1 MTVSGLTIAAIM
13 GILLLVFI
21 FSGYYLFAA
30 LGGVAILSG
39 LAFWGPDVFQTVYF
53 SIFKYCKDYN
63 LLAVPLFVLMGQL
76 LNQSGVAGRLFD
88 NLSVALGRQRGGM
101 AIAATLIAI
110 LFAATTGIVG
120 ASVVSMG
127 LLFVGPMLD
136 AKYNKSLT
144 AGVIVSGG
152 TLGILIP
159 PSIMLVFM
167 GSAANVSVGQLFYG
181 AIVPGLLL
189 GVTYIVYIK
198 IVAVVK
204 KDYAPPM
211 PAEQLARY
219 SRKQVIWGVI
229 VNVLPVALVI
239 FSVLGAIWLGWCPAT
254 EAAALGVVA
263 SFLIA
268 LLTHSINAQVIKK
281 TLIES
286 IKLTSMVYA
295 VSAFGNLF
303 VTVFMRL
310 GCSNAVT
317 NLFVHLPLGKWGLFA
332 LMMAVVFLLG
342 FLMDWIAV
350 CMITIPIF
358 VPIATAA
365 GFDAC
370 YFLTMMAIIMQ
381 TAFLSPPMAASIF
394 YFQGVAKDRITTA
407 DDPRHLAVYGVAGAG
422 VCVVHPLPADRDM
435 ASGSHDRL
443 ISELLTGVRRRPSV
457 FGAAAPRLFACA
469 APAADKKSLPRGI
482 YPRGRH
488 RFVYLIGQFSSRQ
501 ARRSAFAL
509 AVRSLRTGS
518 RAAAAPKSTAG
529 STHAKPRSNIGS
541 LCRNA
546 SGTP

>member
-13 GILLLVFI
+13 GVMLLVFI

-30 LGGVAILSG
+30 LGGAAVISGIL
-39 LAFWGPDVFQTVYF
+39 FWGPDIFQTIYF

-127 LLFVGPMLD
+127 LLFTKPMLD

-144 AGVIVSGG
+144 AGVIISGG

-167 GSAANVSVGQLFYG
+167 GSAANVSVGKLFYG
-181 AIVPGLLL
+181 AMTPGILL
-189 GVTYIVYIK
+189 GIAYIAYVK
-198 IVAVVK
+198 IISIVK

-211 PAEQLARY
+211 SEEQLSKY
-219 SRKQVIWGVI
+219 SKKQIAVGIL
-229 VNVLPVALVI
+229 VNVLPVAVVI

-263 SFLIA
+263 SFIIA
-268 LLTHSINAQVIKK
+268 VITRSINREVIRK

-310 GCSNAVT
+310 GCSSAVT
-317 NLFVHLPLGKWGLFA
+317 SMFTNMPFGKWGIFA
-332 LMMAVVFLLG
+332 IMMAVVFLLG

-358 VPIATAA
+358 VPIATAI
-365 GFDAC
+365 GFQAE
-370 YFLTMMAIIMQ
+370 YFLTMMAVIMQ

-394 YFQGVAKDRITTA
+394 YFQGVAKDRI
-407 DDPRHLAVYGVAGAG
+407 
-422 VCVVHPLPADRDM
+422 
-435 ASGSHDRL
+435 
-443 ISELLTGVRRRPSV
+443 
-457 FGAAAPRLFACA
+457 
-469 APAADKKSLPRGI
+469 
-482 YPRGRH
+482 
-488 RFVYLIGQFSSRQ
+488 
-501 ARRSAFAL
+501 
-509 AVRSLRTGS
+509 
-518 RAAAAPKSTAG
+518 STAETIRG
-529 STHAKPRSNIGS
+529 VWPFMGLQMIVFI
-541 LCRNA
+541 LCIIFPDIVTWLPNMMIN
-546 SGTP
+546 

>member
-1 MTVSGLTIAAIM
+1 MTASGLTIAAIM
-13 GILLLVFI
+13 GAMLLVFI

-30 LGGVAILSG
+30 LGGAAIISG
-39 LAFWGPDVFQTVYF
+39 LVFWGPNVFQTIYF

-127 LLFVGPMLD
+127 LLFTKPMLD

-144 AGVIVSGG
+144 AGVIISGG

-167 GSAANVSVGQLFYG
+167 GSAANVSVGKLFYG
-181 AIVPGLLL
+181 AMTPGVLI
-189 GVTYIVYIK
+189 GVAYIVYVKVIS
-198 IVAVVK
+198 IVK

-211 PAEQLARY
+211 PEEVLSRY
-219 SRKQVIWGVI
+219 SKKQIAWGII
-229 VNVLPVALVI
+229 VNVLPVAVVI

-254 EAAALGVVA
+254 EAAALGVLA
-263 SFLIA
+263 SFIIA
-268 LLTHSINAQVIKK
+268 LCTHSINKEVIKN
-281 TLIES
+281 TLVES

-310 GCSNAVT
+310 GCSSAVT
-317 NLFVHLPLGKWGLFA
+317 SLFVNLPLSKWGLFA
-332 LMMAVVFLLG
+332 LMMAVVLLLG

-358 VPIATAA
+358 VPIATQV
-365 GFDAC
+365 GFQAE
-370 YFLTMMAIIMQ
+370 YFLTMMAVIMQ

-394 YFQGVAKDRITTA
+394 YFQGVAKDHITTA
-407 DDPRHLAVYGVAGAG
+407 ETIRGVWPFMGMQLI
-422 VCVVHPLPADRDM
+422 VFILCVIFPQIVTWLPNM
-435 ASGSHDRL
+435 I
-443 ISELLTGVRRRPSV
+443 IS
-457 FGAAAPRLFACA
+457 
-469 APAADKKSLPRGI
+469 
-482 YPRGRH
+482 
-488 RFVYLIGQFSSRQ
+488 
-501 ARRSAFAL
+501 
-509 AVRSLRTGS
+509 
-518 RAAAAPKSTAG
+518 
-529 STHAKPRSNIGS
+529 
-541 LCRNA
+541 
-546 SGTP
+546 

>member
-1 MTVSGLTIAAIM
+1 MTASGLTIAAIM
-13 GILLLVFI
+13 GVMLLVFI

-30 LGGVAILSG
+30 LGGAAIISG
-39 LAFWGPDVFQTVYF
+39 LVFWGPNVFQTIYF

-101 AIAATLIAI
+101 AVAATLIAI

-127 LLFVGPMLD
+127 LLFTKPMLD

-144 AGVIVSGG
+144 AGVIIAGG

-167 GSAANVSVGQLFYG
+167 GSAANVSVGKLFYG
-181 AIVPGLLL
+181 AMTPGVLL
-189 GVTYIVYIK
+189 GAAYIVYVKVIS
-198 IVAVVK
+198 IVK

-211 PAEQLARY
+211 PDEVLSRY
-219 SRKQVIWGVI
+219 SKKQIAWGII
-229 VNVLPVALVI
+229 VNVLPVAIVI

-254 EAAALGVVA
+254 EAAALGVAA

-268 LLTHSINAQVIKK
+268 LCTHSINKEVIRK
-281 TLIES
+281 TLVES

-310 GCSNAVT
+310 GCSSAVT
-317 NLFVHLPLGKWGLFA
+317 SLFVNLPLGKWGLFA

-358 VPIATAA
+358 VPIATQV
-365 GFDAC
+365 GFQAE

-394 YFQGVAKDRITTA
+394 YFQGVAKDHITTA
-407 DDPRHLAVYGVAGAG
+407 ETIRGVWPFMGLQ
-422 VCVVHPLPADRDM
+422 VVVFVLCVIFPQIVTWLPNM
-435 ASGSHDRL
+435 I
-443 ISELLTGVRRRPSV
+443 IS
-457 FGAAAPRLFACA
+457 
-469 APAADKKSLPRGI
+469 
-482 YPRGRH
+482 
-488 RFVYLIGQFSSRQ
+488 
-501 ARRSAFAL
+501 
-509 AVRSLRTGS
+509 
-518 RAAAAPKSTAG
+518 
-529 STHAKPRSNIGS
+529 
-541 LCRNA
+541 
-546 SGTP
+546 

>member
-1 MTVSGLTIAAIM
+1 MTASGLTIAAIM
-13 GILLLVFI
+13 GAMLLVFI

-30 LGGVAILSG
+30 LGGAAIISG
-39 LAFWGPDVFQTVYF
+39 LVFWGPNVFQTIYF

-127 LLFVGPMLD
+127 LLFTKPMLD

-144 AGVIVSGG
+144 AGVIISGG

-167 GSAANVSVGQLFYG
+167 GSAANVSVGKLFYG
-181 AIVPGLLL
+181 AMTPGVLL
-189 GVTYIVYIK
+189 GVAYIVYVKVIS
-198 IVAVVK
+198 IVK

-211 PAEQLARY
+211 PEEVLSRY
-219 SRKQVIWGVI
+219 SKKQIAWGII
-229 VNVLPVALVI
+229 VNVLPVAVVI

-254 EAAALGVVA
+254 EAAALGVLA
-263 SFLIA
+263 SFIIA
-268 LLTHSINAQVIKK
+268 LCTHSINKEVIKN
-281 TLIES
+281 TLVES

-310 GCSNAVT
+310 GCSSAVT
-317 NLFVHLPLGKWGLFA
+317 SLFVNLPLGKWGLFA

-358 VPIATAA
+358 VPIATQV
-365 GFDAC
+365 GFQAE
-370 YFLTMMAIIMQ
+370 YFLTMMAVIMQ

-407 DDPRHLAVYGVAGAG
+407 ETIRGVWPFMGMQLI
-422 VCVVHPLPADRDM
+422 VFILCIIFPQIVTWLPNM
-435 ASGSHDRL
+435 I
-443 ISELLTGVRRRPSV
+443 IS
-457 FGAAAPRLFACA
+457 
-469 APAADKKSLPRGI
+469 
-482 YPRGRH
+482 
-488 RFVYLIGQFSSRQ
+488 
-501 ARRSAFAL
+501 
-509 AVRSLRTGS
+509 
-518 RAAAAPKSTAG
+518 
-529 STHAKPRSNIGS
+529 
-541 LCRNA
+541 
-546 SGTP
+546 

>member
-13 GILLLVFI
+13 GVMLLVFI

-30 LGGVAILSG
+30 LGGAAVISG
-39 LAFWGPDVFQTVYF
+39 LLFWGPDIFQTIYF

-127 LLFVGPMLD
+127 LLFTKPMLD

-144 AGVIVSGG
+144 AGVIISGG

-167 GSAANVSVGQLFYG
+167 GSAANVSVGKLFYG
-181 AIVPGLLL
+181 AMTPGILL
-189 GVTYIVYIK
+189 GVAYIAYVK
-198 IVAVVK
+198 IISIVK

-211 PAEQLARY
+211 SEEQLSKY
-219 SRKQVIWGVI
+219 SKKQIAVGIL
-229 VNVLPVALVI
+229 VNVLPVAVVI

-263 SFLIA
+263 SFIIA
-268 LLTHSINAQVIKK
+268 VITRSINREVIRK

-303 VTVFMRL
+303 VTVFMLL
-310 GCSNAVT
+310 GCSSAVT
-317 NLFVHLPLGKWGLFA
+317 SLFTNMPFGKWGIFA
-332 LMMAVVFLLG
+332 VMMAVVFLLG

-358 VPIATAA
+358 VPIATAI
-365 GFDAC
+365 GFQAE
-370 YFLTMMAIIMQ
+370 YFLTMMAVIMQ

-407 DDPRHLAVYGVAGAG
+407 ETIRGVWPFMGLQ
-422 VCVVHPLPADRDM
+422 VLVFILCIIFPQIVTWLPNM
-435 ASGSHDRL
+435 I
-443 ISELLTGVRRRPSV
+443 IS
-457 FGAAAPRLFACA
+457 
-469 APAADKKSLPRGI
+469 
-482 YPRGRH
+482 
-488 RFVYLIGQFSSRQ
+488 
-501 ARRSAFAL
+501 
-509 AVRSLRTGS
+509 
-518 RAAAAPKSTAG
+518 
-529 STHAKPRSNIGS
+529 
-541 LCRNA
+541 
-546 SGTP
+546 

>member
-13 GILLLVFI
+13 GVMLLVFI

-30 LGGVAILSG
+30 LGGAAVISGIL
-39 LAFWGPDVFQTVYF
+39 FWGPDIFQTIYF

-127 LLFVGPMLD
+127 LLFTKPMLD

-144 AGVIVSGG
+144 AGVIISGG

-167 GSAANVSVGQLFYG
+167 GSAANVSVGKLFYG
-181 AIVPGLLL
+181 AMTPGILL
-189 GVTYIVYIK
+189 GIAYIAYVK
-198 IVAVVK
+198 IISIVK

-211 PAEQLARY
+211 SEEQLSKY
-219 SRKQVIWGVI
+219 SKKQIAVGIL
-229 VNVLPVALVI
+229 VNVLPVAVVI

-263 SFLIA
+263 SFIIA
-268 LLTHSINAQVIKK
+268 VITRSINREVIRK

-310 GCSNAVT
+310 GCSSAVT
-317 NLFVHLPLGKWGLFA
+317 SMFTNMPFGKWGIFA
-332 LMMAVVFLLG
+332 IMMAVVFLLG

-358 VPIATAA
+358 VPIATAI
-365 GFDAC
+365 GFQAE
-370 YFLTMMAIIMQ
+370 YFLTVMAVIMQ

-394 YFQGVAKDRITTA
+394 YFQGVAKDRI
-407 DDPRHLAVYGVAGAG
+407 
-422 VCVVHPLPADRDM
+422 
-435 ASGSHDRL
+435 
-443 ISELLTGVRRRPSV
+443 
-457 FGAAAPRLFACA
+457 
-469 APAADKKSLPRGI
+469 
-482 YPRGRH
+482 
-488 RFVYLIGQFSSRQ
+488 
-501 ARRSAFAL
+501 
-509 AVRSLRTGS
+509 
-518 RAAAAPKSTAG
+518 STAETIRG
-529 STHAKPRSNIGS
+529 VWPFMGLQMIVFI
-541 LCRNA
+541 LCIIFPDIVTWLPNMLIN
-546 SGTP
+546 

>member
-1 MTVSGLTIAAIM
+1 MTASGLTIAAIM
-13 GILLLVFI
+13 GVMLLVFI
-21 FSGYYLFAA
+21 FSAYYLFAA
-30 LGGVAILSG
+30 LGGAAIISG
-39 LAFWGPDVFQTVYF
+39 LVFWGPNVFQTIYF

-101 AIAATLIAI
+101 AVAATLIAI

-127 LLFVGPMLD
+127 LLFTKPMLD

-144 AGVIVSGG
+144 AGVIIAGG

-167 GSAANVSVGQLFYG
+167 GSAANVSVGKLFYG
-181 AIVPGLLL
+181 AMTPGVLL
-189 GVTYIVYIK
+189 GAAYIVYVKVIS
-198 IVAVVK
+198 IVK

-211 PAEQLARY
+211 PDEVLSRY
-219 SRKQVIWGVI
+219 SKKQIAWGII
-229 VNVLPVALVI
+229 VNVLPVAIVI

-254 EAAALGVVA
+254 EAAALGVAA

-268 LLTHSINAQVIKK
+268 LCTHSINKEVIRK
-281 TLIES
+281 TLVES

-310 GCSNAVT
+310 GCSSAVT
-317 NLFVHLPLGKWGLFA
+317 SLFVNLPLGKWGLFA

-358 VPIATAA
+358 VPIATQV
-365 GFDAC
+365 GFQAE
-370 YFLTMMAIIMQ
+370 YFLTMMAVIMQ

-394 YFQGVAKDRITTA
+394 YFQGVAKDHITTA
-407 DDPRHLAVYGVAGAG
+407 ETIRGVWPFMGIQ
-422 VCVVHPLPADRDM
+422 VVVFVLCVIFPQIVTWLPNM
-435 ASGSHDRL
+435 I
-443 ISELLTGVRRRPSV
+443 IS
-457 FGAAAPRLFACA
+457 
-469 APAADKKSLPRGI
+469 
-482 YPRGRH
+482 
-488 RFVYLIGQFSSRQ
+488 
-501 ARRSAFAL
+501 
-509 AVRSLRTGS
+509 
-518 RAAAAPKSTAG
+518 
-529 STHAKPRSNIGS
+529 
-541 LCRNA
+541 
-546 SGTP
+546 

>member
-1 MTVSGLTIAAIM
+1 MTASGLAIAAIM
-13 GILLLVFI
+13 GVMLLVFI

-30 LGGVAILSG
+30 LGGAAIISG
-39 LAFWGPDVFQTVYF
+39 LVFWGPNVFQTIYF

-101 AIAATLIAI
+101 AVAATLIAI

-127 LLFVGPMLD
+127 LLFTKPMLD

-144 AGVIVSGG
+144 AGVIIAGG

-167 GSAANVSVGQLFYG
+167 GSAANVSVGKLFYG
-181 AIVPGLLL
+181 AMTPGVLL
-189 GVTYIVYIK
+189 GVAYIVYVKVIS
-198 IVAVVK
+198 IVK

-211 PAEQLARY
+211 PEEVLSRY
-219 SRKQVIWGVI
+219 SKKQIAWGII
-229 VNVLPVALVI
+229 VNVLPVAIVI

-254 EAAALGVVA
+254 EAAALGVAA

-268 LLTHSINAQVIKK
+268 LCTHSINKEVIRK
-281 TLIES
+281 TLVES

-310 GCSNAVT
+310 GCSSAVT
-317 NLFVHLPLGKWGLFA
+317 SLFVNLPLGKWGLFA
-332 LMMAVVFLLG
+332 LMMGVVFLLG

-358 VPIATAA
+358 VPIATLV
-365 GFDAC
+365 GFQAE

-394 YFQGVAKDRITTA
+394 YFQGVAKDHITTA
-407 DDPRHLAVYGVAGAG
+407 ETIRGVWPFMGLQ
-422 VCVVHPLPADRDM
+422 VVVFILCVIFPQIVTWLPNM
-435 ASGSHDRL
+435 I
-443 ISELLTGVRRRPSV
+443 IS
-457 FGAAAPRLFACA
+457 
-469 APAADKKSLPRGI
+469 
-482 YPRGRH
+482 
-488 RFVYLIGQFSSRQ
+488 
-501 ARRSAFAL
+501 
-509 AVRSLRTGS
+509 
-518 RAAAAPKSTAG
+518 
-529 STHAKPRSNIGS
+529 
-541 LCRNA
+541 
-546 SGTP
+546 

>member
-1 MTVSGLTIAAIM
+1 MTASGLTIAAIM
-13 GILLLVFI
+13 GVMLLVFI

-30 LGGVAILSG
+30 LGGAAIISG
-39 LAFWGPDVFQTVYF
+39 LVFWGPNVFQTIYF

-101 AIAATLIAI
+101 AVAATLIAI

-127 LLFVGPMLD
+127 LLFTKPMLD

-144 AGVIVSGG
+144 AGVIIAGG

-167 GSAANVSVGQLFYG
+167 GSAANVSVGKLFYG
-181 AIVPGLLL
+181 AMTPGVLL
-189 GVTYIVYIK
+189 GAAYIVYVKVIS
-198 IVAVVK
+198 IVK

-211 PAEQLARY
+211 PDEVLGRY
-219 SRKQVIWGVI
+219 SKKQIAWGII
-229 VNVLPVALVI
+229 VNVLPVAIVI

-254 EAAALGVVA
+254 EAAALGVAA

-268 LLTHSINAQVIKK
+268 LCTHSINKEVIRK
-281 TLIES
+281 TLVES

-310 GCSNAVT
+310 GCSSAVT
-317 NLFVHLPLGKWGLFA
+317 SLFVNLPLGKWGLFA
-332 LMMAVVFLLG
+332 LMMGVVFLLG

-358 VPIATAA
+358 VPIATQV
-365 GFDAC
+365 GFQAE
-370 YFLTMMAIIMQ
+370 YFLTMMAVIMQ

-394 YFQGVAKDRITTA
+394 FFQGVAKDHITTA
-407 DDPRHLAVYGVAGAG
+407 ETIRGVWPFMGIQ
-422 VCVVHPLPADRDM
+422 VVVFVLCVIFPQIVTWLPNM
-435 ASGSHDRL
+435 I
-443 ISELLTGVRRRPSV
+443 IS
-457 FGAAAPRLFACA
+457 
-469 APAADKKSLPRGI
+469 
-482 YPRGRH
+482 
-488 RFVYLIGQFSSRQ
+488 
-501 ARRSAFAL
+501 
-509 AVRSLRTGS
+509 
-518 RAAAAPKSTAG
+518 
-529 STHAKPRSNIGS
+529 
-541 LCRNA
+541 
-546 SGTP
+546 

>member
-1 MTVSGLTIAAIM
+1 MTASGLAIAAIM
-13 GILLLVFI
+13 GVMLLVFI

-30 LGGVAILSG
+30 LGGAAIISG
-39 LAFWGPDVFQTVYF
+39 IMFWGPNVFQTIYF

-101 AIAATLIAI
+101 AVAATLIAI

-127 LLFVGPMLD
+127 LLFTKPMLD

-144 AGVIVSGG
+144 AGVIIAGG

-167 GSAANVSVGQLFYG
+167 GSAANVSVGKLFYG
-181 AIVPGLLL
+181 AMTPGVLL
-189 GVTYIVYIK
+189 GAAYIVYVKVIS
-198 IVAVVK
+198 IAK

-211 PAEQLARY
+211 PDEVLGRY
-219 SRKQVIWGVI
+219 SKKQIAWGII
-229 VNVLPVALVI
+229 VNVLPVAIVI

-254 EAAALGVVA
+254 EAAALGVAA

-268 LLTHSINAQVIKK
+268 LCTHSINKEVIRK
-281 TLIES
+281 TLVES

-310 GCSNAVT
+310 GCSSAVT
-317 NLFVHLPLGKWGLFA
+317 SLFVNLPLGKWGLFA

-358 VPIATAA
+358 VPIATQV
-365 GFDAC
+365 GFQAE
-370 YFLTMMAIIMQ
+370 YFLTMMAVIMQ

-394 YFQGVAKDRITTA
+394 YFQGVAKDHITTA
-407 DDPRHLAVYGVAGAG
+407 ETIRGVWPFMGLQ
-422 VCVVHPLPADRDM
+422 VVVFIMCVIFPQIVTWLPDM
-435 ASGSHDRL
+435 I
-443 ISELLTGVRRRPSV
+443 IS
-457 FGAAAPRLFACA
+457 
-469 APAADKKSLPRGI
+469 
-482 YPRGRH
+482 
-488 RFVYLIGQFSSRQ
+488 
-501 ARRSAFAL
+501 
-509 AVRSLRTGS
+509 
-518 RAAAAPKSTAG
+518 
-529 STHAKPRSNIGS
+529 
-541 LCRNA
+541 
-546 SGTP
+546 

>member
-1 MTVSGLTIAAIM
+1 MTASGLTIAAIM
-13 GILLLVFI
+13 GAMLLVFI

-30 LGGVAILSG
+30 LGGAAIISG
-39 LAFWGPDVFQTVYF
+39 LVFWGPNVFQTIYF

-101 AIAATLIAI
+101 AVAATLIAI

-127 LLFVGPMLD
+127 LLFTKPMLD

-144 AGVIVSGG
+144 AGVIIAGG

-167 GSAANVSVGQLFYG
+167 GSAANVSVGKLFYG
-181 AIVPGLLL
+181 AMTPGVLL
-189 GVTYIVYIK
+189 GAAYIVYVKVIS
-198 IVAVVK
+198 IVK

-211 PAEQLARY
+211 PDEVLSRY
-219 SRKQVIWGVI
+219 SKKQIAWGII
-229 VNVLPVALVI
+229 VNVLPVAIVI

-254 EAAALGVVA
+254 EAAALGVAA

-268 LLTHSINAQVIKK
+268 LCTHSINKEVIRK
-281 TLIES
+281 TLVES

-310 GCSNAVT
+310 GCSSAVT
-317 NLFVHLPLGKWGLFA
+317 SLFVNLPLGKWGLFA

-358 VPIATAA
+358 VPIATQV
-365 GFDAC
+365 GFQAE

-394 YFQGVAKDRITTA
+394 YFQGVAKDHITTA
-407 DDPRHLAVYGVAGAG
+407 ETIRGVWPFMGLQ
-422 VCVVHPLPADRDM
+422 VVVFVLCVIFPQIVTWLPNM
-435 ASGSHDRL
+435 I
-443 ISELLTGVRRRPSV
+443 IS
-457 FGAAAPRLFACA
+457 
-469 APAADKKSLPRGI
+469 
-482 YPRGRH
+482 
-488 RFVYLIGQFSSRQ
+488 
-501 ARRSAFAL
+501 
-509 AVRSLRTGS
+509 
-518 RAAAAPKSTAG
+518 
-529 STHAKPRSNIGS
+529 
-541 LCRNA
+541 
-546 SGTP
+546 

>member
-1 MTVSGLTIAAIM
+1 M
-13 GILLLVFI
+13 GVMLLVFI

-30 LGGVAILSG
+30 LGGAAIISG
-39 LAFWGPDVFQTVYF
+39 LVFWGPNVFQTIYF

-101 AIAATLIAI
+101 AVAATLIAI

-127 LLFVGPMLD
+127 LLFTKPMLD

-144 AGVIVSGG
+144 AGVIIAGG

-167 GSAANVSVGQLFYG
+167 GSAANVSVGKLFYG
-181 AIVPGLLL
+181 AMTPGVLL
-189 GVTYIVYIK
+189 GVAYIVYVKVIS
-198 IVAVVK
+198 IVK

-211 PAEQLARY
+211 PDEVLGRY
-219 SRKQVIWGVI
+219 SKKQIAWGII
-229 VNVLPVALVI
+229 VNVLPVAIVI

-254 EAAALGVVA
+254 EAAALGVAA

-268 LLTHSINAQVIKK
+268 LCTHSINKEVIRK
-281 TLIES
+281 TLVES

-310 GCSNAVT
+310 GCSSAVT
-317 NLFVHLPLGKWGLFA
+317 SLFVNLPLGKWGLFA
-332 LMMAVVFLLG
+332 LMMGVVFLLG

-358 VPIATAA
+358 VPIATQV
-365 GFDAC
+365 GFQAE
-370 YFLTMMAIIMQ
+370 YFLTMMAVIMQ

-394 YFQGVAKDRITTA
+394 FFQGVAKDHITTA
-407 DDPRHLAVYGVAGAG
+407 ETIRGVWPFMGIQ
-422 VCVVHPLPADRDM
+422 VVVFVLCVIFPQIVTWLPNM
-435 ASGSHDRL
+435 I
-443 ISELLTGVRRRPSV
+443 IS
-457 FGAAAPRLFACA
+457 
-469 APAADKKSLPRGI
+469 
-482 YPRGRH
+482 
-488 RFVYLIGQFSSRQ
+488 
-501 ARRSAFAL
+501 
-509 AVRSLRTGS
+509 
-518 RAAAAPKSTAG
+518 
-529 STHAKPRSNIGS
+529 
-541 LCRNA
+541 
-546 SGTP
+546 

>member
-1 MTVSGLTIAAIM
+1 MTASGLTIAAIM
-13 GILLLVFI
+13 GVMLLVFI

-30 LGGVAILSG
+30 LGGAAIISG
-39 LAFWGPDVFQTVYF
+39 LVFWGPNVFQTIYF
-53 SIFKYCKDYN
+53 CIFKYCKDYN

-101 AIAATLIAI
+101 AVAATLIAI

-127 LLFVGPMLD
+127 LLFTKPMLD

-144 AGVIVSGG
+144 AGVIIAGG

-167 GSAANVSVGQLFYG
+167 GSAANVSVGKLFYG
-181 AIVPGLLL
+181 AMTPGVLL
-189 GVTYIVYIK
+189 GVAYIVYVKVIS
-198 IVAVVK
+198 IVK

-211 PAEQLARY
+211 PDEVLSRY
-219 SRKQVIWGVI
+219 SKKQIAWGII
-229 VNVLPVALVI
+229 VNVLPVAIVI

-254 EAAALGVVA
+254 EAAALGVAA

-268 LLTHSINAQVIKK
+268 LCTHSINKEVIRK
-281 TLIES
+281 TLVES

-310 GCSNAVT
+310 GCSSAVT
-317 NLFVHLPLGKWGLFA
+317 SLFVNLPLGKWGLFA

-358 VPIATAA
+358 VPIATQV
-365 GFDAC
+365 GFQAE
-370 YFLTMMAIIMQ
+370 YFLTMMAVIMQ

-394 YFQGVAKDRITTA
+394 FFQGVAKDHITTA
-407 DDPRHLAVYGVAGAG
+407 ETIRGVWPFMGIQ
-422 VCVVHPLPADRDM
+422 VVVFVLCVIFPQIVTWLPNM
-435 ASGSHDRL
+435 I
-443 ISELLTGVRRRPSV
+443 IS
-457 FGAAAPRLFACA
+457 
-469 APAADKKSLPRGI
+469 
-482 YPRGRH
+482 
-488 RFVYLIGQFSSRQ
+488 
-501 ARRSAFAL
+501 
-509 AVRSLRTGS
+509 
-518 RAAAAPKSTAG
+518 
-529 STHAKPRSNIGS
+529 
-541 LCRNA
+541 
-546 SGTP
+546 

>member
-1 MTVSGLTIAAIM
+1 M
-13 GILLLVFI
+13 GVMLLVFI

-30 LGGVAILSG
+30 LGGAAIISG
-39 LAFWGPDVFQTVYF
+39 LVFWGPNVFQTIYF

-101 AIAATLIAI
+101 AVAATLIAI
-110 LFAATTGIVG
+110 LFAAPTGIVG

-127 LLFVGPMLD
+127 LLFTKPMLD

-144 AGVIVSGG
+144 AGVIIAGG

-167 GSAANVSVGQLFYG
+167 GSAANVSVGKLFYG
-181 AIVPGLLL
+181 AMTPGVLL
-189 GVTYIVYIK
+189 GAAYIVYVKVIS
-198 IVAVVK
+198 IVK

-211 PAEQLARY
+211 PDEVLSRY
-219 SRKQVIWGVI
+219 SKKQIAWGII
-229 VNVLPVALVI
+229 VNVLPVAIVI

-254 EAAALGVVA
+254 EAAALGVAA

-268 LLTHSINAQVIKK
+268 LCTHSINKEVIRK
-281 TLIES
+281 TLVES

-310 GCSNAVT
+310 GCSSAVT
-317 NLFVHLPLGKWGLFA
+317 SLFVNLPLGKWGLFA

-358 VPIATAA
+358 VPIATQV
-365 GFDAC
+365 GFQAE
-370 YFLTMMAIIMQ
+370 YFLTMMAVIMQ

-394 YFQGVAKDRITTA
+394 YFQGVAKDHITTA
-407 DDPRHLAVYGVAGAG
+407 ETIRGVWPFMGIQ
-422 VCVVHPLPADRDM
+422 VVVFVLCVIFPQIVTWLPNM
-435 ASGSHDRL
+435 I
-443 ISELLTGVRRRPSV
+443 IS
-457 FGAAAPRLFACA
+457 
-469 APAADKKSLPRGI
+469 
-482 YPRGRH
+482 
-488 RFVYLIGQFSSRQ
+488 
-501 ARRSAFAL
+501 
-509 AVRSLRTGS
+509 
-518 RAAAAPKSTAG
+518 
-529 STHAKPRSNIGS
+529 
-541 LCRNA
+541 
-546 SGTP
+546 

>member
-1 MTVSGLTIAAIM
+1 MTASGLTIAAIM
-13 GILLLVFI
+13 GVMLLVFI

-30 LGGVAILSG
+30 LGGAAIISG
-39 LAFWGPDVFQTVYF
+39 LVFWGPNVFQTIYF

-101 AIAATLIAI
+101 AVAATLIAI

-127 LLFVGPMLD
+127 LLFTKPMLD

-144 AGVIVSGG
+144 AGVIIAGG

-167 GSAANVSVGQLFYG
+167 GSAANVSVGKLFYG
-181 AIVPGLLL
+181 AMTPGVLL
-189 GVTYIVYIK
+189 GVAYIVYVKVIS
-198 IVAVVK
+198 IVK

-211 PAEQLARY
+211 PDEVLSRY
-219 SRKQVIWGVI
+219 SKKQIAWGII
-229 VNVLPVALVI
+229 VNVLPVAIVI

-254 EAAALGVVA
+254 EAAALGVAA

-268 LLTHSINAQVIKK
+268 LCTHSINKEVIRK
-281 TLIES
+281 TLVES

-310 GCSNAVT
+310 GCSSAVT
-317 NLFVHLPLGKWGLFA
+317 SLFVNLPLGKWGLFA

-358 VPIATAA
+358 VPIATQV
-365 GFDAC
+365 GFQAE
-370 YFLTMMAIIMQ
+370 YFLTMMAVIMQ

-394 YFQGVAKDRITTA
+394 FFQGVAKDHITTA
-407 DDPRHLAVYGVAGAG
+407 ETIRGVWPFMGIQ
-422 VCVVHPLPADRDM
+422 VVVFVLCVIFPQIVTWLPNM
-435 ASGSHDRL
+435 I
-443 ISELLTGVRRRPSV
+443 IS
-457 FGAAAPRLFACA
+457 
-469 APAADKKSLPRGI
+469 
-482 YPRGRH
+482 
-488 RFVYLIGQFSSRQ
+488 
-501 ARRSAFAL
+501 
-509 AVRSLRTGS
+509 
-518 RAAAAPKSTAG
+518 
-529 STHAKPRSNIGS
+529 
-541 LCRNA
+541 
-546 SGTP
+546 

>member
-13 GILLLVFI
+13 GVMLLVFI

-30 LGGVAILSG
+30 LGGAAVISG
-39 LAFWGPDVFQTVYF
+39 LLFWGPDIFQTIYF

-127 LLFVGPMLD
+127 LLFTKPMLD

-144 AGVIVSGG
+144 AGVIISGG

-167 GSAANVSVGQLFYG
+167 GSAANVSVGKLFYG
-181 AIVPGLLL
+181 AMTPGILL
-189 GVTYIVYIK
+189 GIAYIAYVK
-198 IVAVVK
+198 IISIVK

-211 PAEQLARY
+211 SEEQLSKY
-219 SRKQVIWGVI
+219 NRKQIAVGIL
-229 VNVLPVALVI
+229 VNVLPVAVVI

-263 SFLIA
+263 SFIIA
-268 LLTHSINAQVIKK
+268 VITRSINREVIRK

-310 GCSNAVT
+310 GCSSAVT
-317 NLFVHLPLGKWGLFA
+317 SLFTSMPFGKWGIFA
-332 LMMAVVFLLG
+332 VMMAVVFLLG

-358 VPIATAA
+358 VPIATAI
-365 GFDAC
+365 GFQAE
-370 YFLTMMAIIMQ
+370 YFLTMMAVIMQ

-394 YFQGVAKDRITTA
+394 YFQGVAKDRI
-407 DDPRHLAVYGVAGAG
+407 
-422 VCVVHPLPADRDM
+422 
-435 ASGSHDRL
+435 
-443 ISELLTGVRRRPSV
+443 
-457 FGAAAPRLFACA
+457 
-469 APAADKKSLPRGI
+469 
-482 YPRGRH
+482 
-488 RFVYLIGQFSSRQ
+488 
-501 ARRSAFAL
+501 
-509 AVRSLRTGS
+509 
-518 RAAAAPKSTAG
+518 STAETIRG
-529 STHAKPRSNIGS
+529 VWPFMGLQMIVFI
-541 LCRNA
+541 LCIIFPDIVTWLPNMLIN
-546 SGTP
+546 

>member
-1 MTVSGLTIAAIM
+1 MTASGLAIAAIM
-13 GILLLVFI
+13 GVMLLVFI

-30 LGGVAILSG
+30 LGGAAIISG
-39 LAFWGPDVFQTVYF
+39 LVFWGPNVFQTIYF

-101 AIAATLIAI
+101 AVAATLIAI

-120 ASVVSMG
+120 ATVVSMG
-127 LLFVGPMLD
+127 LLFTKPMLD

-144 AGVIVSGG
+144 AGVIIAGG

-167 GSAANVSVGQLFYG
+167 GSAANVSVGKLFYG
-181 AIVPGLLL
+181 AMTPGVLL
-189 GVTYIVYIK
+189 GAAYIVYVKVIS
-198 IVAVVK
+198 IVK
-204 KDYAPPM
+204 RDYAPPM
-211 PAEQLARY
+211 PDEVLSRY
-219 SRKQVIWGVI
+219 SKKQIAWGII
-229 VNVLPVALVI
+229 VNVLPVAIVI

-254 EAAALGVVA
+254 EAAALGVAA

-268 LLTHSINAQVIKK
+268 LCTHSINKEVIRK
-281 TLIES
+281 TLVES

-310 GCSNAVT
+310 GCSSAVT
-317 NLFVHLPLGKWGLFA
+317 SLFVNLPLGKWGLFA

-358 VPIATAA
+358 VPIATQV
-365 GFDAC
+365 GFQAE
-370 YFLTMMAIIMQ
+370 YFLTMMAVIMQ

-394 YFQGVAKDRITTA
+394 YFQGVAKDHITTA
-407 DDPRHLAVYGVAGAG
+407 ETIRGVWPFMGIQ
-422 VCVVHPLPADRDM
+422 VVVFVLCVIFPQIVTWLPNM
-435 ASGSHDRL
+435 I
-443 ISELLTGVRRRPSV
+443 IS
-457 FGAAAPRLFACA
+457 
-469 APAADKKSLPRGI
+469 
-482 YPRGRH
+482 
-488 RFVYLIGQFSSRQ
+488 
-501 ARRSAFAL
+501 
-509 AVRSLRTGS
+509 
-518 RAAAAPKSTAG
+518 
-529 STHAKPRSNIGS
+529 
-541 LCRNA
+541 
-546 SGTP
+546 

>member
-39 LAFWGPDVFQTVYF
+39 LAFWGPGVFQTVYF

-189 GVTYIVYIK
+189 GAAYIVYIK

-358 VPIATAA
+358 VPIATA
-365 GFDAC
+365 
-370 YFLTMMAIIMQ
+370 
-381 TAFLSPPMAASIF
+381 SE
-394 YFQGVAKDRITTA
+394 RI
-407 DDPRHLAVYGVAGAG
+407 
-422 VCVVHPLPADRDM
+422 
-435 ASGSHDRL
+435 
-443 ISELLTGVRRRPSV
+443 RRGR
-457 FGAAAPRLFACA
+457 
-469 APAADKKSLPRGI
+469 APAFCLRCARSGQKSLPRGYI
-482 YPRGRH
+482 PRGRH
-488 RFVYLIGQFSSRQ
+488 RFAYLIGQFSSRQ

-529 STHAKPRSNIGS
+529 STHAKPRSNSGS
-541 LCRNA
+541 LCRNV

>member
-303 VTVFMRL
+303 V
-310 GCSNAVT
+310 
-317 NLFVHLPLGKWGLFA
+317 HLPLGKWGLFA

-407 DDPRHLAVYGVAGAG
+407 ET
-422 VCVVHPLPADRDM
+422 
-435 ASGSHDRL
+435 
-443 ISELLTGVRRRPSV
+443 I
-457 FGAAAPRLFACA
+457 
-469 APAADKKSLPRGI
+469 RGI
-482 YPRGRH
+482 WPFMALQVLV
-488 RFVYLIGQFSSRQ
+488 FVLCILFPQIVTWLPGHMIG
-501 ARRSAFAL
+501 
-509 AVRSLRTGS
+509 
-518 RAAAAPKSTAG
+518 
-529 STHAKPRSNIGS
+529 
-541 LCRNA
+541 
-546 SGTP
+546 

>member
-1 MTVSGLTIAAIM
+1 MTASGLAIAAIM
-13 GILLLVFI
+13 GVMLLVFI

-30 LGGVAILSG
+30 LGGAAIISG
-39 LAFWGPDVFQTVYF
+39 IMFWGPNVFQTIYF

-101 AIAATLIAI
+101 AVAATLIAI

-127 LLFVGPMLD
+127 LLFTKPMLD

-144 AGVIVSGG
+144 AGVIIAGG

-167 GSAANVSVGQLFYG
+167 GSAANVSVGKLFYG
-181 AIVPGLLL
+181 AMTPGVLL
-189 GVTYIVYIK
+189 GAAYIVYVKVIS
-198 IVAVVK
+198 IAK

-211 PAEQLARY
+211 PDEVLGRY
-219 SRKQVIWGVI
+219 SKKQIAWGII
-229 VNVLPVALVI
+229 VNVLPVAIVI

-254 EAAALGVVA
+254 EAAALGVAA

-268 LLTHSINAQVIKK
+268 LCTHSINKEVIRK
-281 TLIES
+281 TLVES

-310 GCSNAVT
+310 GCSSAVT
-317 NLFVHLPLGKWGLFA
+317 SLFVNLPLGKWGLFA
-332 LMMAVVFLLG
+332 LMMGVVFLLG

-358 VPIATAA
+358 VPIATQV
-365 GFDAC
+365 GFQAE
-370 YFLTMMAIIMQ
+370 YFLTMMAVIMQ

-394 YFQGVAKDRITTA
+394 YFQGVAKDHITTA
-407 DDPRHLAVYGVAGAG
+407 ETIRGVWPFMGLQ
-422 VCVVHPLPADRDM
+422 VVVFIMCVIFPQIVTWLPDM
-435 ASGSHDRL
+435 I
-443 ISELLTGVRRRPSV
+443 IS
-457 FGAAAPRLFACA
+457 
-469 APAADKKSLPRGI
+469 
-482 YPRGRH
+482 
-488 RFVYLIGQFSSRQ
+488 
-501 ARRSAFAL
+501 
-509 AVRSLRTGS
+509 
-518 RAAAAPKSTAG
+518 
-529 STHAKPRSNIGS
+529 
-541 LCRNA
+541 
-546 SGTP
+546 

>member
-13 GILLLVFI
+13 GVMLLVFI

-30 LGGVAILSG
+30 LGGAAVISG
-39 LAFWGPDVFQTVYF
+39 LLFWGPDIFQTIYF

-127 LLFVGPMLD
+127 LLFTKPMLD

-144 AGVIVSGG
+144 AGVIISGG

-167 GSAANVSVGQLFYG
+167 GSAANVSVGKLFYG
-181 AIVPGLLL
+181 AMTPGILL
-189 GVTYIVYIK
+189 GIAYIAYVK
-198 IVAVVK
+198 IISIVK

-211 PAEQLARY
+211 SEEQLSKY
-219 SRKQVIWGVI
+219 SKKQIAVGIL
-229 VNVLPVALVI
+229 VNVLPVAVVI

-254 EAAALGVVA
+254 EAAALGVAA
-263 SFLIA
+263 SFIIA
-268 LLTHSINAQVIKK
+268 VITRSINREVIRK

-310 GCSNAVT
+310 GCSSAVT
-317 NLFVHLPLGKWGLFA
+317 SLFTNMPFGKWGIFA
-332 LMMAVVFLLG
+332 VMMAVVFLLG

-358 VPIATAA
+358 VPIATAI
-365 GFDAC
+365 GFQAE
-370 YFLTMMAIIMQ
+370 YFLTMMAVIMQ

-394 YFQGVAKDRITTA
+394 YFQGVAKDRI
-407 DDPRHLAVYGVAGAG
+407 
-422 VCVVHPLPADRDM
+422 
-435 ASGSHDRL
+435 
-443 ISELLTGVRRRPSV
+443 
-457 FGAAAPRLFACA
+457 
-469 APAADKKSLPRGI
+469 
-482 YPRGRH
+482 
-488 RFVYLIGQFSSRQ
+488 
-501 ARRSAFAL
+501 
-509 AVRSLRTGS
+509 
-518 RAAAAPKSTAG
+518 STAETIRG
-529 STHAKPRSNIGS
+529 VWPFMGLQMIVFI
-541 LCRNA
+541 LCIIFPDIVTWLPNMLIN
-546 SGTP
+546 

>member
-13 GILLLVFI
+13 GVMLLVFI

-30 LGGVAILSG
+30 LGGAAVISG
-39 LAFWGPDVFQTVYF
+39 LLFWGPDIFQTIYF
-53 SIFKYCKDYN
+53 SVFKYCKDYN

-127 LLFVGPMLD
+127 LLFTKPMLD

-144 AGVIVSGG
+144 AGVIISGG

-167 GSAANVSVGQLFYG
+167 GSAANVSVGKLFYG
-181 AIVPGLLL
+181 AMTPGILL
-189 GVTYIVYIK
+189 GIAYIAYVK
-198 IVAVVK
+198 IISIVK

-211 PAEQLARY
+211 SEEQLSKY
-219 SRKQVIWGVI
+219 SRKQIAVGIL
-229 VNVLPVALVI
+229 VNVLPVAVVI

-263 SFLIA
+263 SFIIA
-268 LLTHSINAQVIKK
+268 VITRSINREVIRK

-310 GCSNAVT
+310 GCSSAVT
-317 NLFVHLPLGKWGLFA
+317 SLFTNMPFGKWGIFA
-332 LMMAVVFLLG
+332 VMMAVVFLLG

-358 VPIATAA
+358 VPVATAI
-365 GFDAC
+365 GFQAE
-370 YFLTMMAIIMQ
+370 YFLTIMAVIMQ

-394 YFQGVAKDRITTA
+394 YFQGVAKERITTA
-407 DDPRHLAVYGVAGAG
+407 ETIRGVWPFMGLQMI
-422 VCVVHPLPADRDM
+422 VFILCIIFPNIVTWLPNM
-435 ASGSHDRL
+435 M
-443 ISELLTGVRRRPSV
+443 I
-457 FGAAAPRLFACA
+457 
-469 APAADKKSLPRGI
+469 
-482 YPRGRH
+482 
-488 RFVYLIGQFSSRQ
+488 
-501 ARRSAFAL
+501 
-509 AVRSLRTGS
+509 
-518 RAAAAPKSTAG
+518 
-529 STHAKPRSNIGS
+529 N
-541 LCRNA
+541 
-546 SGTP
+546 

>member
-13 GILLLVFI
+13 GIMLLVFI

-30 LGGVAILSG
+30 LGGAAVISG
-39 LAFWGPDVFQTVYF
+39 LLFWGPDIFQTIYF

-127 LLFVGPMLD
+127 LLFTKPMLD

-144 AGVIVSGG
+144 AGVIISGG

-167 GSAANVSVGQLFYG
+167 GSAANVSVGKLFYG
-181 AIVPGLLL
+181 AMTPGILL
-189 GVTYIVYIK
+189 GIAYIAYVK
-198 IVAVVK
+198 IISIVK

-211 PAEQLARY
+211 SEEQLSKY
-219 SRKQVIWGVI
+219 SRKQIAVGIL
-229 VNVLPVALVI
+229 VNVLPVAVVI

-254 EAAALGVVA
+254 EAAALGVAA
-263 SFLIA
+263 SFIIA
-268 LLTHSINAQVIKK
+268 VITRSINREVIRK

-310 GCSNAVT
+310 GCSSAVT
-317 NLFVHLPLGKWGLFA
+317 SLFTNMPFGKWGIFA
-332 LMMAVVFLLG
+332 VMMAVVFLLG

-358 VPIATAA
+358 VPIATAI
-365 GFDAC
+365 GFQAE
-370 YFLTMMAIIMQ
+370 YFLTMMAVIMQ

-407 DDPRHLAVYGVAGAG
+407 ETIRGVWPFMGLQML
-422 VCVVHPLPADRDM
+422 VFILCIIFPDIVTWLPNM
-435 ASGSHDRL
+435 L
-443 ISELLTGVRRRPSV
+443 I
-457 FGAAAPRLFACA
+457 
-469 APAADKKSLPRGI
+469 
-482 YPRGRH
+482 
-488 RFVYLIGQFSSRQ
+488 
-501 ARRSAFAL
+501 
-509 AVRSLRTGS
+509 
-518 RAAAAPKSTAG
+518 
-529 STHAKPRSNIGS
+529 N
-541 LCRNA
+541 
-546 SGTP
+546 

>member
-1 MTVSGLTIAAIM
+1 M
-13 GILLLVFI
+13 GAMLLVFI

-30 LGGVAILSG
+30 LGGAAIISG
-39 LAFWGPDVFQTVYF
+39 LVFWGPNVLQTIYF

-127 LLFVGPMLD
+127 LLFTKPMLD

-144 AGVIVSGG
+144 AGVIISGG

-167 GSAANVSVGQLFYG
+167 GSAANVSVGKLFYG
-181 AIVPGLLL
+181 AMTPGVLL
-189 GVTYIVYIK
+189 GVAYIVYVKVIS
-198 IVAVVK
+198 IVK

-211 PAEQLARY
+211 PEEVLSRY
-219 SRKQVIWGVI
+219 SKKQIAWGII
-229 VNVLPVALVI
+229 VNVLPVAVVI

-254 EAAALGVVA
+254 EAAALGVLA
-263 SFLIA
+263 SFIIA
-268 LLTHSINAQVIKK
+268 LCTHSINKEVIKN
-281 TLIES
+281 TLVES

-310 GCSNAVT
+310 GCSSAVT
-317 NLFVHLPLGKWGLFA
+317 SLFVNLPLSKWGLFA

-358 VPIATAA
+358 VPIATQV
-365 GFDAC
+365 GFQAE
-370 YFLTMMAIIMQ
+370 YFLTMMAVIMQ

-394 YFQGVAKDRITTA
+394 YFQGIAKDHITTA
-407 DDPRHLAVYGVAGAG
+407 ETIRGVWPFMGMQLI
-422 VCVVHPLPADRDM
+422 VFILCVIFPQIVTWLPNM
-435 ASGSHDRL
+435 I
-443 ISELLTGVRRRPSV
+443 IS
-457 FGAAAPRLFACA
+457 
-469 APAADKKSLPRGI
+469 
-482 YPRGRH
+482 
-488 RFVYLIGQFSSRQ
+488 
-501 ARRSAFAL
+501 
-509 AVRSLRTGS
+509 
-518 RAAAAPKSTAG
+518 
-529 STHAKPRSNIGS
+529 
-541 LCRNA
+541 
-546 SGTP
+546 

>member
-1 MTVSGLTIAAIM
+1 M
-13 GILLLVFI
+13 GVMLLVFI

-30 LGGVAILSG
+30 LGGAAIISG
-39 LAFWGPDVFQTVYF
+39 LVFWGPNVFQTIYF

-101 AIAATLIAI
+101 AVAATLIAI

-127 LLFVGPMLD
+127 LLFTKPMLD

-144 AGVIVSGG
+144 AGVIIAGG
-152 TLGILIP
+152 TLGILVP

-167 GSAANVSVGQLFYG
+167 GSAANVSVGKLFYG
-181 AIVPGLLL
+181 AMTPGVLL
-189 GVTYIVYIK
+189 GAAYIVYVKVIS
-198 IVAVVK
+198 IVK

-211 PAEQLARY
+211 PDEVLSRY
-219 SRKQVIWGVI
+219 SKKQIAWGII
-229 VNVLPVALVI
+229 VNVLPVAIVI

-254 EAAALGVVA
+254 EAAALGVAA

-268 LLTHSINAQVIKK
+268 LCTHSINKEVIRK
-281 TLIES
+281 TLVES

-310 GCSNAVT
+310 GCSSAVT
-317 NLFVHLPLGKWGLFA
+317 SLFVNLPLGKWGLFA

-358 VPIATAA
+358 VPIATQV
-365 GFDAC
+365 GFQAE
-370 YFLTMMAIIMQ
+370 YFLTMMAVIMQ

-394 YFQGVAKDRITTA
+394 YFQGVAKDHITTA
-407 DDPRHLAVYGVAGAG
+407 ETIRGVWPFMGIQ
-422 VCVVHPLPADRDM
+422 VVVFVLCVIFPQIVTWLPNM
-435 ASGSHDRL
+435 I
-443 ISELLTGVRRRPSV
+443 IS
-457 FGAAAPRLFACA
+457 
-469 APAADKKSLPRGI
+469 
-482 YPRGRH
+482 
-488 RFVYLIGQFSSRQ
+488 
-501 ARRSAFAL
+501 
-509 AVRSLRTGS
+509 
-518 RAAAAPKSTAG
+518 
-529 STHAKPRSNIGS
+529 
-541 LCRNA
+541 
-546 SGTP
+546 

>member
-1 MTVSGLTIAAIM
+1 MTASGLTIAAIM
-13 GILLLVFI
+13 GVMLLVFI

-30 LGGVAILSG
+30 LGGAAIISG
-39 LAFWGPDVFQTVYF
+39 LVFWGPNVFQTIYF

-101 AIAATLIAI
+101 AVAATLIAI

-127 LLFVGPMLD
+127 LLFTKPMLD

-144 AGVIVSGG
+144 AGVIIAGG

-167 GSAANVSVGQLFYG
+167 GSAANVSVGKLFYG
-181 AIVPGLLL
+181 AMTPGVLL
-189 GVTYIVYIK
+189 GAAYIVYVKVIS
-198 IVAVVK
+198 IVK

-211 PAEQLARY
+211 PDEVLSRY
-219 SRKQVIWGVI
+219 SKKQIAWGII
-229 VNVLPVALVI
+229 VNVLPVAIVI

-254 EAAALGVVA
+254 EAAALGVAA

-268 LLTHSINAQVIKK
+268 LCTHSINKEVIRK
-281 TLIES
+281 TLVES

-310 GCSNAVT
+310 GCSSAVT
-317 NLFVHLPLGKWGLFA
+317 SLFVNLPLGKWGLFA

-358 VPIATAA
+358 VPIATQV
-365 GFDAC
+365 GFQAE
-370 YFLTMMAIIMQ
+370 YFLTMMAVIMQ

-394 YFQGVAKDRITTA
+394 FFQGVAKDHITTA
-407 DDPRHLAVYGVAGAG
+407 ETIRGVWPFMGIQ
-422 VCVVHPLPADRDM
+422 VVVFVLCVIFPQIVTWLPNM
-435 ASGSHDRL
+435 I
-443 ISELLTGVRRRPSV
+443 IS
-457 FGAAAPRLFACA
+457 
-469 APAADKKSLPRGI
+469 
-482 YPRGRH
+482 
-488 RFVYLIGQFSSRQ
+488 
-501 ARRSAFAL
+501 
-509 AVRSLRTGS
+509 
-518 RAAAAPKSTAG
+518 
-529 STHAKPRSNIGS
+529 
-541 LCRNA
+541 
-546 SGTP
+546 

>member
-1 MTVSGLTIAAIM
+1 MTASGLTIAAIM
-13 GILLLVFI
+13 GVMLLVFI

-30 LGGVAILSG
+30 LGGAAIISG
-39 LAFWGPDVFQTVYF
+39 LVFWGPNVFQTIYF

-101 AIAATLIAI
+101 AVAATLIAI

-127 LLFVGPMLD
+127 LLFTKPMLD

-144 AGVIVSGG
+144 AGVIIAGG

-167 GSAANVSVGQLFYG
+167 GSAANVSVGKLFYG
-181 AIVPGLLL
+181 AMTPGVLL
-189 GVTYIVYIK
+189 GVAYIVYVKVIS
-198 IVAVVK
+198 IVK

-211 PAEQLARY
+211 PDEVLSRY
-219 SRKQVIWGVI
+219 SKKQIAWGII
-229 VNVLPVALVI
+229 VNVLPVAIVI

-254 EAAALGVVA
+254 EAAALGVAA

-268 LLTHSINAQVIKK
+268 LCTHSINKEVIRK
-281 TLIES
+281 TLVES

-310 GCSNAVT
+310 GCSSAVT
-317 NLFVHLPLGKWGLFA
+317 SLFVNLPLGKWGLFA
-332 LMMAVVFLLG
+332 LMMGVVFLLG

-358 VPIATAA
+358 VPIATQV
-365 GFDAC
+365 GFQAE
-370 YFLTMMAIIMQ
+370 YFLTMMAVIMQ

-394 YFQGVAKDRITTA
+394 FFQGVAKDHITTA
-407 DDPRHLAVYGVAGAG
+407 ETIRGVWPFMGIQ
-422 VCVVHPLPADRDM
+422 VVVFVLCVIFPQIVTWLPNM
-435 ASGSHDRL
+435 I
-443 ISELLTGVRRRPSV
+443 IS
-457 FGAAAPRLFACA
+457 
-469 APAADKKSLPRGI
+469 
-482 YPRGRH
+482 
-488 RFVYLIGQFSSRQ
+488 
-501 ARRSAFAL
+501 
-509 AVRSLRTGS
+509 
-518 RAAAAPKSTAG
+518 
-529 STHAKPRSNIGS
+529 
-541 LCRNA
+541 
-546 SGTP
+546 

>member
-39 LAFWGPDVFQTVYF
+39 LAFWGPGVFQTVYF

-189 GVTYIVYIK
+189 GAAYIVYIK

-254 EAAALGVVA
+254 EAAALGVLA

-317 NLFVHLPLGKWGLFA
+317 NLFVHLPLGKWGTVCADDGGRVPARLPDGLDRGVHDHDPDLRADRDGGRLRRLLLPDDDGDHHADGVPVPADGGVHLLFP
-332 LMMAVVFLLG
+332 G
-342 FLMDWIAV
+342 
-350 CMITIPIF
+350 CRERPHHN
-358 VPIATAA
+358 
-365 GFDAC
+365 G
-370 YFLTMMAIIMQ
+370 
-381 TAFLSPPMAASIF
+381 
-394 YFQGVAKDRITTA
+394 R
-407 DDPRHLAVYGVAGAG
+407 DDPRYLAVYGAAGAG
-422 VCVVHPLPADRDM
+422 VCAVHPLPADRDM
-435 ASGSHDRL
+435 ASRPHDRL

-469 APAADKKSLPRGI
+469 APAADKKASPAGYTRG
-482 YPRGRH
+482 G
-488 RFVYLIGQFSSRQ
+488 
-501 ARRSAFAL
+501 
-509 AVRSLRTGS
+509 
-518 RAAAAPKSTAG
+518 
-529 STHAKPRSNIGS
+529 
-541 LCRNA
+541 
-546 SGTP
+546 GTDFLT